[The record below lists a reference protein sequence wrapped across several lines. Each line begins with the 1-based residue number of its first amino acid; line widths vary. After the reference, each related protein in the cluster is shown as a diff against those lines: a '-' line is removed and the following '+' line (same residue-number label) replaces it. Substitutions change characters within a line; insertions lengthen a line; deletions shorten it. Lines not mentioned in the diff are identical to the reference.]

1 MAGSLIKID
10 EEIISSAVASVTL
23 GGSDWDS
30 SYDVYKVVINNVQS
44 VDDNVALY
52 IRVTTSGTAD
62 SDSEYDL
69 VKKVLRADEAF
80 GNEVN
85 TNQDKTILGSIGTA
99 TGEITNGIFY
109 CFNFNNASEFSFG
122 TIEMSYR
129 NAAGALKGDTGG
141 FVHTVAEANDG
152 VNFFMQSGN
161 IASGTFTLYG
171 LKK

>member
-1 MAGSLIKID
+1 MAGSLIKIA
-10 EEIISSAVASVTL
+10 ETTVSSATASVTL
-23 GGSDWDS
+23 TGIDS
-30 SYDVYKVVINNVQS
+30 TYNVYQVVINNVQS
-44 VDDNVALY
+44 VDDNVGVY

-62 SDSEYDL
+62 SDSEYDFA
-69 VKKVLRADEAF
+69 KKVIRADSSF
-80 GNEVN
+80 GNESN

-99 TGEITNGIFY
+99 TGETTNGIFY
-109 CFNFNNASEFSFG
+109 CYNFNNASEFSFA
-122 TIEMSYR
+122 TFEMSYR
-129 NAAGALKGDTGG
+129 NASGSLKGDAGG